1 MLFFLLIYFDNQF
14 FYQVAALVH
23 HTYDLPTD
31 ASYLSYVNNIKSR
44 FPGKATWM
52 SVRAR
57 GTHVP
62 FMLNFVKEICCS
74 LGSANGAGRGW
85 SGGYDPTI
93 GNALMSQ
100 DWCFRA
106 SSSRAN
112 HITMYVF
119 GFFGLQA
126 LMRM

>member
-1 MLFFLLIYFDNQF
+1 M
-14 FYQVAALVH
+14 H
-23 HTYDLPTD
+23 HTYDFPTD

-57 GTHVP
+57 GAHVP

-93 GNALMSQ
+93 GNALMFAGLVFQSFVLAGEPHY
-100 DWCFRA
+100 DVCARIPW
-106 SSSRAN
+106 
-112 HITMYVF
+112 ITGSDENVVLDA
-119 GFFGLQA
+119 GV
-126 LMRM
+126 